1 MFIGRDNEIKVLKK
15 AKEDNRPHFIAVY
28 GRRRIGKTSLI
39 RKAYGEDFLFQHA
52 GLSKGGLTK
61 QLSAFTSSL
70 EKAGYIS
77 NRKTKNWMDAFDEL
91 RNLVLKSEKDKK
103 IIFLDEIS
111 WMDTPRCDLLVAL
124 EYFWNSF
131 ASARNDIILIVAASA
146 TSWIL
151 SKIIHNKG
159 GLYNRLTE
167 EINLTG
173 FTLKECEEFT
183 NEKGLVL
190 TRNQILQFYMVFGGV
205 PYYWEFIEKGLSL
218 NQNIDNI
225 LFSSNAPLRNEF
237 TYIFSSIFRKPEIY
251 LRIVKAL
258 GTKKVGMTRDE
269 IIEKTSI
276 DNSGALTKQLEE
288 LESCGFIRKYYAF
301 GMKTKNALY
310 QLIDNYT
317 LFYYSFLEK
326 YPTDENFWT
335 NQINT
340 PRLNNWMGLAF
351 ERVCLE
357 HVKQIKMKLGIS
369 GVYTEVNSW
378 YCKKDDEKG
387 LFGSQIDLLI
397 VRKDQVINLCEM
409 KYSDTEYTIKK
420 ETDESIRK
428 KISDL
433 RNGTKSKFAIF
444 PTIITTYGLVENSY
458 SLNIQSVIT
467 LDDLFLLYIS
477 IWGYISAAPN
487 FSLIPLF
494 DSLQNLFLTS
504 SSRID
509 TFLNHFDYFSHQCSY
524 YKVNDSSKNE
534 REESFISST
543 SYKVTYL
550 SKVQDSNVSYN

>member
-1 MFIGRDNEIKVLKK
+1 
-15 AKEDNRPHFIAVY
+15 
-28 GRRRIGKTSLI
+28 
-39 RKAYGEDFLFQHA
+39 
-52 GLSKGGLTK
+52 
-61 QLSAFTSSL
+61 
-70 EKAGYIS
+70 
-77 NRKTKNWMDAFDEL
+77 MDAFDEL

-103 IIFLDEIS
+103 IIFLDELS

-251 LRIVKAL
+251 LRIIKAL

-433 RNGTKSKFAIF
+433 RNGTKTKFAIF

-467 LDDLFLLYIS
+467 LDDLFL
-477 IWGYISAAPN
+477 
-487 FSLIPLF
+487 
-494 DSLQNLFLTS
+494 
-504 SSRID
+504 
-509 TFLNHFDYFSHQCSY
+509 
-524 YKVNDSSKNE
+524 
-534 REESFISST
+534 
-543 SYKVTYL
+543 
-550 SKVQDSNVSYN
+550 